1 MRPID
6 KPSRRRPRASTSGL
20 RPFTPSRRRSGIV
33 PSRPLTVNDSS
44 PTPAAGRGPLWEV
57 VAYFLRLGVVAFGG
71 PAAHVAMMRRDLVE
85 QRKWLS
91 DQDLLDHLAVAS
103 LIPGPN
109 STELAMHIGAR
120 RAGWAGLWLGGAAF
134 ILPAFAIVLAFAWL
148 YVEYGETPAGTDLLR
163 GVQPVILAVVVQA
176 IWSLR
181 TTAVRAWD
189 TAVVAFA
196 AVVLAVLGLNEAF
209 VIVGAGLA
217 LLAWRRLGPE
227 PLREPLGAP
236 LPDPRTVWRAVR
248 RWLRVT
254 GRRAGG
260 LVLLATPAGFALPEL
275 FWVFLKIG
283 GTLYGSG
290 YVLVAFLEADFVMS
304 RGWLSE
310 QTLVDAVAV
319 GQFTPGPVFTT
330 ATFVGYVFDGF
341 PGAIVA
347 TLGIFLPSFFFVAV
361 THRLVPR
368 LREAPWA
375 SGFLDG
381 VGAAAVAVM
390 AVVVVSL
397 GRVVVDDAFAWVVLA
412 VAAVVLVRFSLST
425 VWLVLA
431 GGAAGLLA
439 GVVM

>member
-1 MRPID
+1 M
-6 KPSRRRPRASTSGL
+6 
-20 RPFTPSRRRSGIV
+20 

-44 PTPAAGRGPLWEV
+44 PTPAAGRGPLWEA

-120 RAGWAGLWLGGAAF
+120 RAGWAGLWLGGVAF

-163 GVQPVILAVVVQA
+163 GVQPVILAIVVQA

-227 PLREPLGAP
+227 PLRTPLGAP

-310 QTLVDAVAV
+310 QTLVVAVAGTPV
-319 GQFTPGPVFTT
+319 GVEPLLSAHVARLAPGDYFAVL
-330 ATFVGYVFDGF
+330 AYVDRSETHRRVLKRLRHAVRDARG
-341 PGAIVA
+341 VA
-347 TLGIFLPSFFFVAV
+347 TCVGFGPRFLHS
-361 THRLVPR
+361 T
-368 LREAPWA
+368 
-375 SGFLDG
+375 GQ
-381 VGAAAVAVM
+381 
-390 AVVVVSL
+390 
-397 GRVVVDDAFAWVVLA
+397 AFK
-412 VAAVVLVRFSLST
+412 
-425 VWLVLA
+425 
-431 GGAAGLLA
+431 GGAATGVFLQVTCDNAADLPIPGRGYTF
-439 GVVM
+439 GVVQAAQALGDLQVLAARGRRALRVHLGSDVTAGLERLTNMVQAALGSGRE

>member
-1 MRPID
+1 MTAPN
-6 KPSRRRPRASTSGL
+6 S
-20 RPFTPSRRRSGIV
+20 
-33 PSRPLTVNDSS
+33 
-44 PTPAAGRGPLWEV
+44 TPASSRGPLWEAV
-57 VAYFLRLGVVAFGG
+57 GYFLRLGVVAFGG

-85 QRKWLS
+85 RRKWLS

-109 STELAMHIGAR
+109 STELAMHLGAR

-134 ILPAFAIVLAFAWL
+134 ILPAFAIVLAFAWV
-148 YVEYGETPAGTDLLR
+148 YVRYGETDIGLDLLR
-163 GVQPVILAVVVQA
+163 GVQPVILAIVVQA
-176 IWSLR
+176 IWGLR

-189 TAVVAFA
+189 TAVVAA
-196 AVVLAVLGLNEAF
+196 AAAVLAVFGLNEAV
-209 VIVGAGLA
+209 VIIGAGVV
-217 LLAWRRLGPE
+217 LLAWRRLAPE
-227 PLREPLGAP
+227 PVRKPLDAP
-236 LPDPRTVWRAVR
+236 LPTPRTAWRAIR
-248 RWLRVT
+248 RWLRAT
-254 GRRAGG
+254 GRRASG

-290 YVLVAFLEADFVMS
+290 YVLVAFLKADFVTS
-304 RGWLSE
+304 RGWLTE

-330 ATFVGYVFDGF
+330 ATFVGYVLDGF
-341 PGAIVA
+341 PGAVVA
-347 TLGIFLPSFFFVAV
+347 TLGIFLPSFFFVAL
-361 THRLVPR
+361 THPLVPR

-390 AVVVVSL
+390 GVVVVTL
-397 GRVVVDDAFAWVVLA
+397 GRTIVDDAFAWVVLA
-412 VAAVVLVRFSLST
+412 VAAVVLVRFSPST

-431 GGAAGLLA
+431 GAAAGL
-439 GVVM
+439 VVGAVP

>member
-1 MRPID
+1 MN
-6 KPSRRRPRASTSGL
+6 AS
-20 RPFTPSRRRSGIV
+20 
-33 PSRPLTVNDSS
+33 NAA
-44 PTPAAGRGPLWEV
+44 PAPDRGPLWETV
-57 VAYFLRLGVVAFGG
+57 GYFLRLGVVAFGG
-71 PAAHVAMMRRDLVE
+71 PAAHVAIMRRDLVE
-85 QRKWLS
+85 RRKWLS

-109 STELAMHIGAR
+109 STELAMHLGAR

-134 ILPAFAIVLAFAWL
+134 ILPAFAIVLAFAWV
-148 YVEYGETPAGTDLLR
+148 YVEYGETDIGLDLLR
-163 GVQPVILAVVVQA
+163 GVQPVILAIVVQA
-176 IWSLR
+176 IWGLR

-189 TAVVAFA
+189 TAVVAA
-196 AVVLAVLGLNEAF
+196 GAVVLAVFGLNEAV
-209 VIVGAGLA
+209 VIVGAGVV
-217 LLAWRRLGPE
+217 LLAWRRLAPE
-227 PLREPLGAP
+227 PLRKPLDTP
-236 LPDPRTVWRAVR
+236 LPRPRIAWRAVR
-248 RWLRVT
+248 RWLRAT
-254 GRRAGG
+254 GRRASG
-260 LVLLATPAGFALPEL
+260 LVLLASPAGFALPEL

-290 YVLVAFLEADFVMS
+290 YVLVAFLEADFVTN
-304 RGWLSE
+304 RGWLTE

-347 TLGIFLPSFFFVAV
+347 TLGIFLPSFFFVAL
-361 THRLVPR
+361 THPLVPR

-390 AVVVVSL
+390 GVVVVAL
-397 GRVVVDDAFAWVVLA
+397 GRTIVDDAFAWIVLA
-412 VAAVVLVRFSLST
+412 VAAVVLVRFSPST

-431 GGAAGLLA
+431 GGAAGLVA
-439 GVVM
+439 GVLT

>member
-1 MRPID
+1 MTAPN
-6 KPSRRRPRASTSGL
+6 AT
-20 RPFTPSRRRSGIV
+20 
-33 PSRPLTVNDSS
+33 
-44 PTPAAGRGPLWEV
+44 PTPDRGLLWDTV
-57 VAYFLRLGVVAFGG
+57 GYFLRLGFVAFGG
-71 PAAHVAMMRRDLVE
+71 PAAHVAIMRRDLVE
-85 QRKWLS
+85 RRKWLT

-109 STELAMHIGAR
+109 STELVMHLGAR

-134 ILPAFAIVLAFAWL
+134 ILPAFAIVLVFAWV
-148 YVEYGETPAGTDLLR
+148 YVEYGETDIGLDLLR
-163 GVQPVILAVVVQA
+163 GVQPVILAIVVQA
-176 IWSLR
+176 IWGLR

-189 TAVVAFA
+189 TAVVAGA
-196 AVVLAVLGLNEAF
+196 AVVLAVLGLNEAI
-209 VIVGAGLA
+209 VIVGAGA
-217 LLAWRRLGPE
+217 VLLAWRRLAPE
-227 PLREPLGAP
+227 PLRKPLASP
-236 LPDPRTVWRAVR
+236 LPDPRLAWRAAR

-260 LVLLATPAGFALPEL
+260 LVLLASPAGFALPEL

-290 YVLVAFLEADFVMS
+290 YVLVAFLEADFVTN
-304 RGWLSE
+304 RGWLTE

-341 PGAIVA
+341 LGAIVA
-347 TLGIFLPSFFFVAV
+347 TVAIFLPSFLFVAI
-361 THRLVPR
+361 THPLVPR

-390 AVVVVSL
+390 GVVVISL
-397 GRVVVDDAFAWVVLA
+397 GRIVIDDAFAAVVLA
-412 VAAVVLVRFSLST
+412 VAALVLVRFSPST

-431 GGAAGLLA
+431 GGAAGLVA
-439 GVVM
+439 GVVP

>member
-1 MRPID
+1 MPLR
-6 KPSRRRPRASTSGL
+6 SLAVNASNT
-20 RPFTPSRRRSGIV
+20 TA
-33 PSRPLTVNDSS
+33 T
-44 PTPAAGRGPLWEV
+44 GRGPLWET

-71 PAAHVAMMRRDLVE
+71 PAAHVAIMRRDLVE
-85 QRKWLS
+85 QRKWLT
-91 DQDLLDHLAVAS
+91 DQDLLDYLAVAS

-109 STELAMHIGAR
+109 STELAMHLGAR

-134 ILPAFAIVLAFAWL
+134 ILPAFAIVLAFAWV

-163 GVQPVILAVVVQA
+163 GVQPVILAIVVQA

-189 TAVVAFA
+189 TAFVAAA
-196 AVVLAVLGLNEAF
+196 AVVLALLGLNEAV
-209 VIVGAGLA
+209 VIIGAGIA
-217 LLAWRRLGPE
+217 LLAWRRLAPE
-227 PLREPLGAP
+227 PFAKPLGTP
-236 LPDPRTVWRAVR
+236 LPDPRTVWRAAR

-260 LVLLATPAGFALPEL
+260 FVLLASPAGFALPEL

-283 GTLYGSG
+283 
-290 YVLVAFLEADFVMS
+290 
-304 RGWLSE
+304 
-310 QTLVDAVAV
+310 
-319 GQFTPGPVFTT
+319 
-330 ATFVGYVFDGF
+330 
-341 PGAIVA
+341 A
-347 TLGIFLPSFFFVAV
+347 TLGIFLPSFFFVAI

-397 GRVVVDDAFAWVVLA
+397 GRIVIDDAFAAVLLA
-412 VAAVVLVRFSLST
+412 VAAIVLVRFSPST

-431 GGAAGLLA
+431 GGGAGLLA
-439 GVVM
+439 GVVA

>member
-1 MRPID
+1 
-6 KPSRRRPRASTSGL
+6 
-20 RPFTPSRRRSGIV
+20 
-33 PSRPLTVNDSS
+33 
-44 PTPAAGRGPLWEV
+44 
-57 VAYFLRLGVVAFGG
+57 
-71 PAAHVAMMRRDLVE
+71 MMRRDLVE
-85 QRKWLS
+85 RRKWLT

-109 STELAMHIGAR
+109 STELAMHLGAR

-134 ILPAFAIVLAFAWL
+134 ILPAFAIVLVFAWV
-148 YVEYGETPAGTDLLR
+148 YVEYGETDIGLDLLR
-163 GVQPVILAVVVQA
+163 GVQPVILAIVVQA
-176 IWSLR
+176 IWGLR

-189 TAVVAFA
+189 TAAVAGV
-196 AVVLAVLGLNEAF
+196 AVALAVFGLNEAI
-209 VIVGAGLA
+209 VIIGAGVV
-217 LLAWRRLGPE
+217 LLAWRRLAPE
-227 PLREPLGAP
+227 PLRKPLACP
-236 LPDPRTVWRAVR
+236 LPDARVAWRAAR

-260 LVLLATPAGFALPEL
+260 LVLFASPAGFALPEL

-290 YVLVAFLEADFVMS
+290 YVLVAFLEADFVTN
-304 RGWLSE
+304 RGWLTE

-361 THRLVPR
+361 THPLVPR

-397 GRVVVDDAFAWVVLA
+397 GRIVVEDAFAALVLA
-412 VAAVVLVRFSLST
+412 VAAVVLVRFSPST

-431 GGAAGLLA
+431 GGAAGLVVGALA
-439 GVVM
+439 

>member
-1 MRPID
+1 M
-6 KPSRRRPRASTSGL
+6 
-20 RPFTPSRRRSGIV
+20 

-44 PTPAAGRGPLWEV
+44 PTPAAGRGPLWEA

-163 GVQPVILAVVVQA
+163 GVQPVILAIVVQA

-217 LLAWRRLGPE
+217 LLAWRRHGPE

-260 LVLLATPAGFALPEL
+260 LVLLVTPAGFALPEL

-290 YVLVAFLEADFVMS
+290 YVLVAFLEADFVVS
-304 RGWLSE
+304 RGWLTE

>member
-1 MRPID
+1 MNEPN
-6 KPSRRRPRASTSGL
+6 ST
-20 RPFTPSRRRSGIV
+20 PDP
-33 PSRPLTVNDSS
+33 
-44 PTPAAGRGPLWEV
+44 GRGVLWDT
-57 VAYFLRLGVVAFGG
+57 AGYFLRLGVVAFGG

-85 QRKWLS
+85 RRKWLS

-109 STELAMHIGAR
+109 STELAMHLGAR

-134 ILPAFAIVLAFAWL
+134 ILPAFGIVLAFAWV
-148 YVEYGETPAGTDLLR
+148 YVEYGNTTIGLDLLR
-163 GVQPVILAVVVQA
+163 GVQPVILAIVVQA
-176 IWSLR
+176 IWGLR
-181 TTAVRAWD
+181 TTAVRSWD
-189 TAVVAFA
+189 TAVVAVG
-196 AVVLAVLGLNEAF
+196 AVALALLGLNEAV
-209 VIVGAGLA
+209 VIIGAGLA
-217 LLAWRRLGPE
+217 LLAWRRLAPE
-227 PLREPLGAP
+227 PLRKPGAAP
-236 LPDPRTVWRAVR
+236 LPDPRTAWRAAR

-260 LVLLATPAGFALPEL
+260 FVLLASPAGFALPEL

-290 YVLVAFLEADFVMS
+290 YVLVAFLEADFVTN
-304 RGWLSE
+304 RGWLTE

-341 PGAIVA
+341 PGALVA
-347 TLGIFLPSFFFVAV
+347 TLAIFLPSFFFVAI
-361 THRLVPR
+361 THPLVPR

-397 GRVVVDDAFAWVVLA
+397 GRIIVDDAFAWVVLL
-412 VAAVVLVRFSLST
+412 VAAVVLVRFSPST

-431 GGAAGLLA
+431 GAAAGLAA
-439 GVVM
+439 GALT